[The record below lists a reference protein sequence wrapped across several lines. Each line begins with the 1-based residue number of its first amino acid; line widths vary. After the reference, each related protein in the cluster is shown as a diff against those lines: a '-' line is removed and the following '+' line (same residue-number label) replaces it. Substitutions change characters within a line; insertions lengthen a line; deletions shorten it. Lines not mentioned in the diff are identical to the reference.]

1 MTDLLSSESRSQN
14 MRRITSKDTKPE
26 IVVRRFL
33 FRLGYRFRLHRSD
46 LPGRPDIVFVGRR
59 KAIFVHG
66 CFWHQHSD
74 CREGRIPGSRKEYWI
89 PKLEKNVQRDREHAL
104 SLRRLGWDVLVI
116 WECET
121 EKLHRMETRLVKFLG
136 PQKRS
141 AK

>member
-1 MTDLLSSESRSQN
+1 

-66 CFWHQHSD
+66 CFWHQHSG
-74 CREGRIPGSRKEYWI
+74 CREGRIPGSRKDYWI
-89 PKLEKNVQRDREHAL
+89 PKLERNKQRDREHAV

-121 EKLHRMETRLVKFLG
+121 EKLHRLEPRLVKFLG
-136 PQKRS
+136 PQERS
-141 AK
+141 VK